1 MTENNNAW
9 QNEFLKTML
18 NNNSGVFVFL
28 TSGIKLCGK
37 ITGFD
42 NRTVMLTSHSETQML
57 FKSAISTIQPEA
69 AAPL

>member
-1 MTENNNAW
+1 MTENNKAW

-18 NNNSGVFVFL
+18 NNNAEVFIYL
-28 TSGIKLCGK
+28 TSGIKLWGK

-42 NRTVMLTSHSETQML
+42 DHTVILTSRSETQML
-57 FKSAISTIQPEA
+57 FKSAISTIQSEA